1 MKIELEKIEL
11 GSSYKIVENINE
23 LFEEKSI
30 FPFELWKFDDEKH
43 LENTIKYLYNIPKE
57 HYNDGTYD
65 NVYIDEKYFVTGSS
79 REKHFEKTLEKYKK
93 RRFNGSYKAN

>member
-30 FPFELWKFDDEKH
+30 FPFELWKFDDEK
-43 LENTIKYLYNIPKE
+43 L
-57 HYNDGTYD
+57 
-65 NVYIDEKYFVTGSS
+65 
-79 REKHFEKTLEKYKK
+79 
-93 RRFNGSYKAN
+93 